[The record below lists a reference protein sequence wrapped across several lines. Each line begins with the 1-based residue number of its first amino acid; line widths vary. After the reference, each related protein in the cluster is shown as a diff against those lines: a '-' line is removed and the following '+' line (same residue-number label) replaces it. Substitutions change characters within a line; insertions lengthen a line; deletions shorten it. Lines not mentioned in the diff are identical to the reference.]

1 MGCFCRIK
9 NACLSMGVF
18 CCLFVEYLSIVQGGI
33 FMMSGKSTGREWSML
48 GDRVFVY
55 LKDEGTG
62 MAFLRQAEA
71 EGFSFG
77 DGANAEG

>member
-1 MGCFCRIK
+1 
-9 NACLSMGVF
+9 
-18 CCLFVEYLSIVQGGI
+18 
-33 FMMSGKSTGREWSML
+33 ML

-77 DGANAEG
+77 DGANAEGLIRVDFAEFLQGAEEYFY

>member
-1 MGCFCRIK
+1 
-9 NACLSMGVF
+9 
-18 CCLFVEYLSIVQGGI
+18 
-33 FMMSGKSTGREWSML
+33 ML

-62 MAFLRQAEA
+62 LAFLRQAEA

-77 DGANAEG
+77 VRRKRGRADPG

>member
-1 MGCFCRIK
+1 
-9 NACLSMGVF
+9 
-18 CCLFVEYLSIVQGGI
+18 
-33 FMMSGKSTGREWSML
+33 MMSGKSTGREWSML

-62 MAFLRQAEA
+62 LAFLRQAEA

-77 DGANAEG
+77 DGATAEELIRVDFAEFLQGAEEYFY